1 MHLHDFLILNIQS
14 FVPLRWEEKI
24 LVKIAKCGWRKCL
37 ESKYVYAYTKTEKNG
52 KFFCTIPNSPGS
64 VLQQRNKSHC
74 QARKLKC
81 MSSANTEQCIFEKM
95 HYLLQRNSLLGGE
108 GTWQFLHLHNSL
120 PWKLLCS
127 LGSQWTSCD
136 SQPAKH
142 RKIHSVSPFWKC
154 IDLVLCEWKGQRMRG
169 GNRCSGT
176 NTSTLQACPP
186 APGGYGFTTPASTCQ
201 PKNGMNLRFI
211 IHLSYW
217 GVWYRPVRTLYS
229 TKRLS
234 EAIISKSLSS
244 I

>member
-1 MHLHDFLILNIQS
+1 MHF
-14 FVPLRWEEKI
+14 
-24 LVKIAKCGWRKCL
+24 
-37 ESKYVYAYTKTEKNG
+37 
-52 KFFCTIPNSPGS
+52 
-64 VLQQRNKSHC
+64 
-74 QARKLKC
+74 
-81 MSSANTEQCIFEKM
+81 
-95 HYLLQRNSLLGGE
+95 LLQRNSLLGGE
-108 GTWQFLHLHNSL
+108 GTWQFLHWHNPL

-127 LGSQWTSCD
+127 LGSWWTSYD

-154 IDLVLCEWKGQRMRG
+154 IDLVFCEWKGQRMG
-169 GNRCSGT
+169 EET
-176 NTSTLQACPP
+176 NTSALQACPP
-186 APGGYGFTTPASTCQ
+186 APGDYGFTTPASTCQ
-201 PKNGMNLRFI
+201 PKNAMNLRFI